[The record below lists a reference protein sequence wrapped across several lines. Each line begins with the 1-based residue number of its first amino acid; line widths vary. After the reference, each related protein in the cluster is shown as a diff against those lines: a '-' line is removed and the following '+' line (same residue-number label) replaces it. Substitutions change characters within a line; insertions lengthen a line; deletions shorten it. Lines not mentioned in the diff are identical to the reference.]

1 VLILWDVV
9 YVGEPEGIYA
19 DSLHSSRFTIREKAE
34 HRGGISL
41 NLSLY
46 K

>member
-1 VLILWDVV
+1 M
-9 YVGEPEGIYA
+9 YVGEPEGLYA
-19 DSLHSSRFTIREKAE
+19 GSLHSSRFTVQEKAE
-34 HRGGISL
+34 HRNGNSL